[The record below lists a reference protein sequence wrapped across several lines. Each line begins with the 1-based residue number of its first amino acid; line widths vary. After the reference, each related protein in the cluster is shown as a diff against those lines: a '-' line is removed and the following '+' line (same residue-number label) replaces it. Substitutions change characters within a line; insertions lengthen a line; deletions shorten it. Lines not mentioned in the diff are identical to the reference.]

1 MEELLLL
8 CRRGD
13 LFGVQKWIEEG
24 RPIEPGPGRFRRTP
38 LRVAI
43 ETGFLSLVEVLLRAG
58 VDSAE
63 KTRALR
69 KAMDLGRADIFDLL
83 VRFGADHAAI
93 DFQEVME
100 SRQKGVI
107 EWYVRRGVDWE
118 SGYPIAHALARG
130 QREFLGI
137 YMGLRDTVPSARLQA
152 TMALREHSM
161 NGRARW
167 VALLLWAGADPNL
180 IVPDLDYPEDVEC
193 MGTALGAAVSRGNFE
208 IVSKIG
214 INPDHADVSEL
225 LAKVWLLTD
234 TRLVEMLL
242 GAGADPNAVTRI
254 GTPMDG
260 LIGSLAWA
268 LEGTFGERAD
278 VEAAVQ
284 SLELAAA
291 RGGRCRFRD
300 RGNLSVLRRALGR
313 KQGEQVL
320 AVLLRLATCGAVE
333 QRDMHRLLSTPSMKH
348 AVSGEAPAAV
358 KLRKYAGF
366 RTRKNQGRP
375 GDFGCKVG
383 NVPELRHRK
392 FDAPR
397 DRKAPAVLAV

>member
-1 MEELLLL
+1 MKGAEL
-8 CRRGD
+8 
-13 LFGVQKWIEEG
+13 
-24 RPIEPGPGRFRRTP
+24 
-38 LRVAI
+38 A
-43 ETGFLSLVEVLLRAG
+43 S
-58 VDSAE
+58 
-63 KTRALR
+63 
-69 KAMDLGRADIFDLL
+69 
-83 VRFGADHAAI
+83 
-93 DFQEVME
+93 
-100 SRQKGVI
+100 
-107 EWYVRRGVDWE
+107 
-118 SGYPIAHALARG
+118 
-130 QREFLGI
+130 
-137 YMGLRDTVPSARLQA
+137 
-152 TMALREHSM
+152 
-161 NGRARW
+161 
-167 VALLLWAGADPNL
+167 
-180 IVPDLDYPEDVEC
+180 
-193 MGTALGAAVSRGNFE
+193 GNFE

-254 GTPMDG
+254 GTPMDS

-291 RGGRCRFRD
+291 RGGRCRLRD
-300 RGNLSVLRRALGR
+300 RGNLSVLRRAFGR

-333 QRDMHRLLSTPSMKH
+333 PRDMHRLLSTPSMKH

-366 RTRKNQGRP
+366 RARK
-375 GDFGCKVG
+375 KTS
-383 NVPELRHRK
+383 
-392 FDAPR
+392 
-397 DRKAPAVLAV
+397 